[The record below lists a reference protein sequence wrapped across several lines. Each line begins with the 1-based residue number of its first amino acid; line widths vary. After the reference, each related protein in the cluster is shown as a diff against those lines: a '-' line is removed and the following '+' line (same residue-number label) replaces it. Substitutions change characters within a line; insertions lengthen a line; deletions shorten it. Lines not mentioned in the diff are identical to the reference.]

1 MDIECQC
8 QSTFICVVC
17 DEQLVSGPAM
27 VIFQPST
34 RDTQF
39 QSAGSC
45 VEGLGVCGETLQRQK
60 CNFFSNLFYP
70 HDKSFVSR
78 QPDLSTRGKCIS
90 VRQYETAKD

>member
-45 VEGLGVCGETLQRQK
+45 VEGLGYAERRCSDRNVI
-60 CNFFSNLFYP
+60 FSRICFIRMTNRLS
-70 HDKSFVSR
+70 HVSLTC
-78 QPDLSTRGKCIS
+78 QHGGN
-90 VRQYETAKD
+90 V

>member
-1 MDIECQC
+1 V
-8 QSTFICVVC
+8 SKHFICVVC
-17 DEQLVSGPAM
+17 DEQLVSGPDGDFSPHRPERFISKRWELCM
-27 VIFQPST
+27 
-34 RDTQF
+34 
-39 QSAGSC
+39 C
-45 VEGLGVCGETLQRQK
+45 VWKDLGGETLQRQK